1 MSRIE
6 DLQAVAA
13 EIGQCS
19 LCKQGG
25 TGKAVPGEG
34 AADAAVMFVGE
45 APGKSEAKTG
55 KPFIGRSGKF
65 LREMIASIGLAEC
78 DIFITSPVHY
88 LPASGS
94 PAAAMIEHGRL
105 HLLKQIEIIKP
116 RIIVLLGST
125 ACRALLAKSCEVAK
139 EHGTVV
145 EQNEMKLLITFHPA
159 YANRL
164 PEGKTKFSKDFEV
177 LRELLQTLNMPIGNK

>member
-34 AADAAVMFVGE
+34 AADAGVMFVGE
-45 APGKSEAKTG
+45 APGKSESKAG
-55 KPFIGRSGKF
+55 RPFIGRSGKF
-65 LREMIASIGLAEC
+65 LREMISSLGLTES

-88 LPASGS
+88 LPVRGT
-94 PAAAMIEHGRL
+94 PAIAMIEHGRI
-105 HLLKQIEIIKP
+105 HLLKQIKIIKP
-116 RIIVLLGST
+116 TVIVLLGNT
-125 ACRALLAKSCEVAK
+125 ACRALLGRSCEIAK
-139 EHGTVV
+139 EHGSVV
-145 EQNEMKLLITFHPA
+145 EQNGMAFLITCHPA
-159 YANRL
+159 YAARF
-164 PEGKTKFSKDFEV
+164 PEGKRKFIRDFKVLSK
-177 LRELLQTLNMPIGNK
+177 LLSRNMK